1 MGSLPADRVTKHF
14 PFSVVGVDYAGPLI
28 IKDKKGRG
36 SKSSKCYVC
45 VFICFSV
52 KAVHIEVVSDLT
64 TNSFLMALRR
74 FAARRGKPAKIYSD
88 NGSNFVGANN
98 KLKDFLAFI
107 KSNNADISNSCV
119 DEGIEW
125 HFIPPNSPHFGGL
138 WEAGVKSVKSHLRR
152 VAGNASL
159 TFEELNT
166 LLVQIEA
173 VLNSRPLSPLSSNSQ
188 DLSALTPS
196 HFLVGR
202 PLTAIVEHDL
212 TAVPSNR
219 LQRFEHIQQI
229 LQHFWRRWQREYLS
243 ELQERKKWRSNIG
256 DQPKVGQ
263 LVLIKE
269 DGQPPLQWK
278 LGRIVKLHSGRDEI
292 TRVVTLKTEHG
303 EMQRSVAKLCPL
315 PNQSPSAS

>member
-1 MGSLPADRVTKHF
+1 
-14 PFSVVGVDYAGPLI
+14 
-28 IKDKKGRG
+28 
-36 SKSSKCYVC
+36 
-45 VFICFSV
+45 
-52 KAVHIEVVSDLT
+52 
-64 TNSFLMALRR
+64 MALRR